1 MAMVKTVLLFWL
13 TCCFAMDI
21 GEFSLCIIM
30 ENLTHDINHKGQK
43 MMESGCDVFFQN
55 KDVIIIDD
63 DDDDEEDIEGRTI
76 LEEKVLEIH
85 GMADNNNPMEIDIG
99 ANDNMHSNSY

>member
-1 MAMVKTVLLFWL
+1 
-13 TCCFAMDI
+13 
-21 GEFSLCIIM
+21 
-30 ENLTHDINHKGQK
+30 
-43 MMESGCDVFFQN
+43 MMESDCDVSFHN
-55 KDVIIIDD
+55 KDVIIIDDDDDD

-85 GMADNNNPMEIDIG
+85 GMADNNNAMEIDIG